1 MVMFMAS
8 VLVILVFEVA
18 YNSHPV
24 KCPTSLPLAIL
35 HKDYHPGDF
44 IIGAILSQIY
54 VFSPS
59 ATFERNPSSDVFDN
73 VIIIT
78 QSYQHILALQFA
90 IETINKSPR
99 ILCNVTLGFHVLNSN
114 FHPTWTFRVSLELLS
129 TQGRFIPNY
138 KCDMQA
144 NLASV
149 IGGPDADVCHYMA
162 IILYNYKIPQL
173 AYGSSPVMNDIS
185 QKVFL
190 HQIFPDINQQYKGI
204 LQILLYFQWIWIG
217 VIFFTNVSGEKF
229 VENQLPM
236 FVQAGICFN
245 FIETFPLVN
254 FSTEIT
260 KMVAEGEKTTRL
272 IMEATT
278 NVVVVHGEIQ
288 TMVVLRAMLHI
299 SEFEEI
305 PMKTKLWIFIAQM
318 DFTSMSFQRS
328 WPIEFLHGA
337 LSFAVHSEEVLGFH
351 EFLQHRKLTLEQE
364 DDFSRDFWKE
374 AFQCSFSTVPGEP
387 MVEDICTGEENL
399 DQLPGS
405 IFEMSMSS
413 HSYSIYNAVHVVAE
427 ALHNRHSSAMKK
439 VARRNEQRQQFLKQ
453 QPWQLHHFLRSVSFN
468 NSVGEMLSFSSKGEL
483 IAGFD
488 IINWITFPNQSF
500 VRVKVGKMAPQNAP
514 GKAFTISE
522 DEIQWAKAFNQ
533 KPPISLCNSH
543 CNSGYSRKRIEG
555 KPFCCYNCHRCP
567 EGKISYPKD
576 LDDCFQCP
584 EDQYPNKDQ
593 NLCLPKNISFL
604 SFEEPLGIALT
615 VLALFFSFLTALV
628 LQLFIKHQE
637 TPIVKANNRNLS
649 YILLISLLFSFICTL
664 LFIGQPTK
672 LMCLL
677 RQTAFGIIFSIAI
690 SCVLAKTIVVVLA
703 FMATTPGGGMRKWS
717 GKHLANS
724 IVLSCS
730 FSQALIYSVWLVTA
744 APFPDV
750 DMHSLIKEIILKCNE
765 GSVTMFYIVLGF
777 LGFLATISFSVA
789 FLARNLPD
797 SFNEAKFITF
807 SMLVFCTVWVS
818 FVPTYLSTKGK
829 YMVAME
835 IFSILASSAGLLVCI
850 FSPKVYI
857 LLLRPEL
864 NCRKHL
870 RRK

>member
-8 VLVILVFEVA
+8 VLVILVFEAA

-24 KCPTSLPLAIL
+24 KCPISLPLAFL

-54 VFSPS
+54 VFPPS

-73 VIIIT
+73 VI
-78 QSYQHILALQFA
+78 
-90 IETINKSPR
+90 
-99 ILCNVTLGFHVLNSN
+99 N

-129 TQGRFIPNY
+129 TQGKFIPNY

-149 IGGPDADVCHYMA
+149 IGGPDAGVCHYMA

-204 LQILLYFQWIWIG
+204 LQVLLYFQWIWIG
-217 VIFFTNVSGEKF
+217 VIFYTNVSGEKF

-305 PMKTKLWIFIAQM
+305 PMKTKVWIFIAQM

-328 WPIEFLHGA
+328 WPIDFLHGA

-351 EFLQHRKLTLEQE
+351 EFLQYRKLTLEQE
-364 DDFSRDFWKE
+364 DGFSRDFWKE
-374 AFQCSFSTVPGEP
+374 AFQCSFSTVAGEP
-387 MVEDICTGEENL
+387 MEEDICTGEENL

-514 GKAFTISE
+514 
-522 DEIQWAKAFNQ
+522 
-533 KPPISLCNSH
+533 
-543 CNSGYSRKRIEG
+543 
-555 KPFCCYNCHRCP
+555 
-567 EGKISYPKD
+567 D

-637 TPIVKANNRNLS
+637 TPIVKANNQNLS

-703 FMATTPGGGMRKWS
+703 FMATTPGSGMRKWS
-717 GKHLANS
+717 GKYLANS

-777 LGFLATISFSVA
+777 LGFLATFSFSVA